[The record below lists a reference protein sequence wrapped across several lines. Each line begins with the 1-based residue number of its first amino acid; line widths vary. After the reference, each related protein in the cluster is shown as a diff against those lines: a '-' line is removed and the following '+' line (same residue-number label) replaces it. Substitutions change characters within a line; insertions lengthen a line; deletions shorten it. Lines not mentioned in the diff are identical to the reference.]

1 MEFYI
6 FLQDIDECSD
16 GNPCAHNCTNTN
28 NGFECECAVGYKLQN
43 DGVSCEGVYGSFHL
57 YVLAHLR

>member
-6 FLQDIDECSD
+6 FLQDINECSD

-28 NGFECECAVGYKLQN
+28 SGFECECAVGYKLQN
-43 DGVSCEGVYGSFHL
+43 DGVSCEGV
-57 YVLAHLR
+57 